1 MVTDGTS
8 GDALLRLEGDVG
20 QRLEGIYPDYM
31 ETATQF
37 LRQFPAMPLAEREDI
52 AQQAFLNAAESLLR
66 RGKDPGERL
75 MGYLLR
81 SAQRLALDGYRS
93 NRTVVVDSEVL
104 DHLWEQQSQV
114 MDDPWDR
121 RRELVDA
128 AIAAMDQSTQRRRVV
143 YLTRLGFS
151 PKEIADELGISRN
164 QVAVQRHRA
173 VLELQKRLQGT
184 TRPGQPR
191 KEQQGEE
198 GSGE

>member
-1 MVTDGTS
+1 MTDGTS

-20 QRLEGIYPDYM
+20 QQLLGIYPDYM
-31 ETATQF
+31 DEATRF
-37 LRQFPAMPLAEREDI
+37 LRMFAGMPLDEREDI

-66 RGKDPGERL
+66 RGVDPGERL

-81 SAQRLALDGYRS
+81 TAQRLALSGYRS
-93 NRTVVVDSEVL
+93 NRTVAVDSEVL

-128 AIAAMDQSTQRRRVV
+128 AIAAMDESTQRCRVV

-164 QVAVQRHRA
+164 QVAVQRRRA
-173 VLELQKRLQGT
+173 VLELQKRLQGK

-191 KEQQGEE
+191 EEQQGEE

>member
-1 MVTDGTS
+1 MTDGTS

-20 QRLEGIYPDYM
+20 QQLLGIYPDYM
-31 ETATQF
+31 DEATQF
-37 LRQFPAMPLAEREDI
+37 LRRFAGMPLAEREDI

-66 RGKDPGERL
+66 RGVDPGDRL
-75 MGYLLR
+75 MGYLLKA
-81 SAQRLALDGYRS
+81 AQRLALSGYRS
-93 NRTVVVDSEVL
+93 NRTVPVDSDVL

-128 AIAAMDQSTQRRRVV
+128 AIAAMDESTQRRRVV

-164 QVAVQRHRA
+164 QVAVQRRRA
-173 VLELQKRLQGT
+173 VLELQKRLQGK

-191 KEQQGEE
+191 EEQQGEE